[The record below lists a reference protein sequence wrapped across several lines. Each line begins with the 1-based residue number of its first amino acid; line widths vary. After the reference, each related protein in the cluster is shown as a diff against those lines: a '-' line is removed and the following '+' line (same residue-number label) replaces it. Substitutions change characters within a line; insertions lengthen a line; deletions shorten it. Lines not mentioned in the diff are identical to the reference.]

1 MPDLRLMVYRKLMWA
16 RHNIRTSLNRDEH
29 ELRYL
34 FFEVSRRCNIHCRYC
49 GSSCTLEMRENE
61 LSTQEWLDLIDQLA
75 EDYDPSRVM
84 IAVTGG
90 EPLFRP
96 GIFDIFAHLHE
107 KGFHYGMVSNSFLLD
122 EKAAQKIVECG
133 MDSLSLS
140 CDCIPEIN
148 DSIRAKG
155 SSAHVVAAIK
165 NLRRAGYKGILEILS
180 TITKPCIPHL
190 EDMRQWVMAQGI
202 KRWRVSPVIELGRAV
217 ENPDLLLDNDD
228 IRKLLR
234 FVRNNRRG
242 LGDDVLKPEFSEEGY
257 LGDEF
262 EGLVRPYL
270 CQCRAGI
277 NVGGIRYDGKIA
289 ACPEISQVFD
299 QGDIHEARFSEIWNT
314 RFQDYRDRSWMRK
327 LGPCRTCD
335 KFDTCNGG
343 ALHLYEDKETPT
355 ARCFYEMIK

>member
-16 RHNIRTSLNRDEH
+16 RHNIRTSVNRDEH

-49 GSSCTLEMRENE
+49 GSSCTIDMRENE
-61 LSTQEWLDLIDQLA
+61 LTTQEWLDIIDQLA
-75 EDYDPSRVM
+75 EDFDPARVM

-96 GIFDIFAHLHE
+96 GIYEIFAHLHE

-122 EKAAQKIVECG
+122 EEAARKLVECG

-155 SSAHVVAAIK
+155 SSAHVVQAIK
-165 NLRRAGYKGILEILS
+165 NLRKAGYKGILEILS

-190 EDMRQWVMAQGI
+190 EEMRQWVISQGI

-217 ENPDLLLDNDD
+217 ENPDLLLDDKD
-228 IRKLLR
+228 IRTLLR

-242 LGDDVLKPEFSEEGY
+242 LGEDDLRPEFSEEGY
-257 LGDEF
+257 LGDDF

-277 NVGGIRYDGKIA
+277 NVGGIRYDGKIG

-299 QGDIHEARFSEIWNT
+299 QGDIHKSRFSEVWNT
-314 RFQDYRDRSWMRK
+314 GFKDYRDRSWTRK
-327 LGPCRTCD
+327 LGPCVNCD
-335 KFDTCNGG
+335 KFDTCQGG

-355 ARCFYEMIK
+355 ARCFYEMVK